1 MLCLCFVSFVVYLC
15 LPVLLALVISPV
27 ANEIIFVFVFVLF
40 LNLWRRE
47 KTGGVGMKKVPT
59 FVTTGPSDR
68 ANVTKIIIIIMYES
82 NSYYCTYFPLNT
94 H

>member
-40 LNLWRRE
+40 LFLNLWRRE

-68 ANVTKIIIIIMYES
+68 ANVTKIIIIIII
-82 NSYYCTYFPLNT
+82 TI
-94 H
+94 